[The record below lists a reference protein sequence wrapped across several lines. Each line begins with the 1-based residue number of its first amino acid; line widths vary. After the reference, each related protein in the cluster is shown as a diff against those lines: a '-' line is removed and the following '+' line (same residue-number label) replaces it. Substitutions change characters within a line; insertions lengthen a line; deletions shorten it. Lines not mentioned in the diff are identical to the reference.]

1 MHAELQ
7 DLLPGIINQL
17 GPDNLS
23 HLKKIAQQVRN
34 CALVLARSMCSFC
47 ITSLTPD
54 SCDCT
59 VFLNLSTSVEVTS
72 PNTDSLHSLHIENA
86 GINKTSVTLSL
97 AAAILR
103 VSYPVGCACESYKHS
118 SCSHLLSQTP
128 ICCADGGHMY
138 IGLPSSGALTVWKTL
153 RS

>member
-23 HLKKIAQQVRN
+23 HLKKIAQQVRD

-54 SCDCT
+54 SFDCT
-59 VFLNLSTSVEVTS
+59 VFLDLSTSVEVTS
-72 PNTDSLHSLHIENA
+72 PDTDSLHSLHIEKA
-86 GINKTSVTLSL
+86 GINKTPLSL

-103 VSYPVGCACESYKHS
+103 VSYPVGCACKSYKHS
-118 SCSHLLSQTP
+118 PCPHLLSQTP
-128 ICCADGGHMY
+128 ICCADGGRMY
-138 IGLPSSGALTVWKTL
+138 IALPSSGALTVWKTL